1 MAQIV
6 VNESRFVA
14 LGVATGVERPDFG
27 GNRLV
32 DGLQLELT
40 PGRIN
45 YGVRRCCGIEG
56 GEGNLETKMPT
67 EQIGSSLRWHLF

>member
-32 DGLQLELT
+32 DGLQLEL
-40 PGRIN
+40 PAGRIN
-45 YGVRRCCGIEG
+45 DPMR
-56 GEGNLETKMPT
+56 
-67 EQIGSSLRWHLF
+67 